1 MDLSSKD
8 CAWSH
13 VSLTVLSRR
22 LTGLR
27 GFEVKK
33 TVEKEHLYASG
44 DEPVDIQPGNKAY
57 TGSFKV
63 LKYEVDL
70 MNDAAQL
77 AGFAD
82 ITEVPHELIT
92 GTIQYKKQLS
102 DKIRT
107 ISIIGVAVTELSVGM
122 EQNSKQSEVT
132 LPWLAMRVIHS
143 KQG

>member
-13 VSLTVLSRR
+13 ISITVLGRR
-22 LTGLR
+22 LSGLK
-27 GFEVKK
+27 GFEYKK
-33 TVEKEHLYASG
+33 TVEKEHVYASG
-44 DEPVDIQPGNKAY
+44 DEPADIQPGNKAY
-57 TGSFKV
+57 TGNFKV

-70 MNDAAQL
+70 MNDAAIV
-77 AGFAD
+77 AGFVD

-107 ISIIGVAVTELSVGM
+107 VSIIGIAFTELGHSM
-122 EQNSKQSEVT
+122 EQNAKQSEIT
-132 LPWLAMRVIHS
+132 LPWLAMRIIPA